1 MLKTAVITRT
11 YRVTHR
17 SIGCGVRDYELVAA
31 ESEEAARLKAVIPLG
46 HKIEKVEPL

>member
-1 MLKTAVITRT
+1 MLKTNVITKAYRLTLRGPGGTEQART
-11 YRVTHR
+11 V
-17 SIGCGVRDYELVAA
+17 DA